1 MSTRVSDLLS
11 GLAPSATLAVDGKA
25 KALKAAGEPVIG
37 YGAGEPDFPTPV
49 HIVEAAAK
57 ACYDPSN
64 YKYTPTAG
72 LQVLREAIVS
82 KSKRDSGLEITPNQ
96 VLVTNGGK
104 HAVAT
109 AFMTLLNPGD
119 EVLIPA
125 PFWTTYPEAVYLTG
139 AKPVAVITNEANGFR
154 LTVEDLERAR
164 TEKTKLLVFV
174 SPSNPTGA
182 VVRPEEIVEIGRW
195 AAQHDIWVMC
205 DEIYEHLVYGD
216 AEHVSMPVVT
226 PELGDRWVVVNGV
239 AKTYAMTGWR
249 IGWMIGAPDVMNAAV
264 NYQSQTTSNISNI
277 SQRAAVAAL
286 TGDLSAVQEMRT
298 AFDRRR
304 KTMTS
309 MLNAIDGVRC
319 AIPEG
324 AFYCFPNVTGLLG
337 RSIGGRVATTSA
349 ELAETL
355 LETIKIAVVPGEAFG
370 TPGFFRLS
378 YALGDEDLAEGLE
391 RFAALVAAG

>member
-1 MSTRVSDLLS
+1 
-11 GLAPSATLAVDGKA
+11 
-25 KALKAAGEPVIG
+25 
-37 YGAGEPDFPTPV
+37 
-49 HIVEAAAK
+49 
-57 ACYDPSN
+57 
-64 YKYTPTAG
+64 
-72 LQVLREAIVS
+72 
-82 KSKRDSGLEITPNQ
+82 
-96 VLVTNGGK
+96 
-104 HAVAT
+104 
-109 AFMTLLNPGD
+109 
-119 EVLIPA
+119 
-125 PFWTTYPEAVYLTG
+125 
-139 AKPVAVITNEANGFR
+139 
-154 LTVEDLERAR
+154 
-164 TEKTKLLVFV
+164 
-174 SPSNPTGA
+174 
-182 VVRPEEIVEIGRW
+182 
-195 AAQHDIWVMC
+195 
-205 DEIYEHLVYGD
+205 
-216 AEHVSMPVVT
+216 
-226 PELGDRWVVVNGV
+226 
-239 AKTYAMTGWR
+239 
-249 IGWMIGAPDVMNAAV
+249 MIGAPDVMNAAV